1 MDHFFLALHLQEKQS
16 NKLYLSIN
24 TDNQPTL
31 TNTSPPRT
39 PRWCLEGLR
48 SGVDIIRKRFYN
60 SVAHTHDSR
69 TLHVE
74 TRQIPVKSQCSGAV
88 QGDSGGPSVARQVLS
103 PIPRMPARPGLL
115 LSMPAHTER
124 PRTHAHPTPA
134 HTERV
139 CTHAHPAHAHMLR
152 P

>member
-69 TLHVE
+69 TLHIE

-115 LSMPAHTER
+115 LSMPAHTQR
-124 PRTHAHPTPA
+124 DHARTHTPHLHTQRECA
-134 HTERV
+134 HTH
-139 CTHAHPAHAHMLR
+139 TPHMHTC
-152 P
+152 